1 MISCFEYFFISVKP
15 MLSMHFSVVIVQL
28 TATVTVAVAQNVYL
42 YFTVLNLF
50 IKTKEAAR
58 IPCGFF
64 ARL

>member
-1 MISCFEYFFISVKP
+1 
-15 MLSMHFSVVIVQL
+15 MHFLAAIVQL